1 MLIKRYPNRKLYN
14 TQSRQYITLAGVAD
28 LLQEGKEVHVVD
40 YASGE
45 DVTAHVL
52 SQVIAGQEKKQQGF
66 IPRPVL
72 EGLIQAG
79 GATLD
84 SLRRA
89 MLLPLDILRL
99 VDEEIQ
105 QRIEILIQQGE
116 ITEAEGMHWLERL
129 LAVSPRVLSDV
140 VIEREIKRVI
150 DQQDIP
156 TRVEFMELIKQINHL
171 TEKLDRLDS

>member
-1 MLIKRYPNRKLYN
+1 M
-14 TQSRQYITLAGVAD
+14 
-28 LLQEGKEVHVVD
+28 
-40 YASGE
+40 
-45 DVTAHVL
+45 
-52 SQVIAGQEKKQQGF
+52 
-66 IPRPVL
+66 
-72 EGLIQAG
+72 IQAG